1 MAMQLEAAEAAVAR
15 PAIARVARAA
25 VGVRGVGARAAQA
38 GHIGHPVALG
48 PAASCKRDRNKG
60 AVERWSTLAA

>member
-25 VGVRGVGARAAQA
+25 AGMRAGGARAAQA

-48 PAASCKRDRNKG
+48 PADTCKRDGNKG
-60 AVERWSTLAA
+60 VVERSSAFAA

>member
-25 VGVRGVGARAAQA
+25 VGVRGGGTRAAQA
-38 GHIGHPVALG
+38 ARIGHPVALG
-48 PAASCKRDRNKG
+48 PADTCKRDRIEG
-60 AVERWSTLAA
+60 VVERSSTLAA